1 MHRPSRM
8 QANSWDGT
16 LVATVFLSAGLRR
29 FAGGVERIEV
39 EAASVR
45 DLIDALDRLF
55 PGIGEQLR
63 GGTAVAIDGEII
75 SEPLL
80 EPIPPGSEVHFLPSI
95 SGGSS
100 GPAGPRMA

>member
-1 MHRPSRM
+1 M
-8 QANSWDGT
+8 
-16 LVATVFLSAGLRR
+16 ATVFLSAGLRR
-29 FAGGVERIEV
+29 FAGGLERVEI
-39 EAASVR
+39 EAATVR
-45 DLIDALDRLF
+45 ELIDALDRRF
-55 PGIGEQLR
+55 PGIGDPLR

-100 GPAGPRMA
+100 GSAGPPVA